1 MEKTPLETA
10 GGEAVTTG
18 DGWLTTGDERPPETR
33 QRPPETRSSA
43 GLKSSELAY
52 TMIVIEKCDF
62 YSFGV
67 MSLETLMGRHPREL
81 LSSLG
86 SSRNENIADGHSGPM
101 PLTSDG

>member
-43 GLKSSELAY
+43 RLKSGGGVGGMEGGSGGDGCRLQHGFAE
-52 TMIVIEKCDF
+52 IEER
-62 YSFGV
+62 Y
-67 MSLETLMGRHPREL
+67 EREEIEE
-81 LSSLG
+81 
-86 SSRNENIADGHSGPM
+86 R
-101 PLTSDG
+101 